1 MKITQNKFFLAF
13 MDLIH
18 ILIGL
23 IIIIFIIWF
32 LIRLHMYFSKD
43 NVSIGSTIP
52 QDSKKK

>member
-32 LIRLHMYFSKD
+32 LIRLHTYFSKD

-52 QDSKKK
+52 QDSKQK